1 MGTRHFQKF
10 IMLNVFI
17 YFISCKHESIG
28 VFIPDR
34 GDQME
39 AARAGIMSPAAH
51 LRGEAFPH
59 FTPGVPVREALP
71 HITPGLTGHH
81 VLTVTAFSRDQV
93 PRFLHN
99 NFSRDQ
105 VPCFSHNNSSGIRYH
120 VSYITISPGIRY
132 HVSYITI
139 LQESGTT
146 FLT

>member
-1 MGTRHFQKF
+1 VNKKKTFSEIHH
-10 IMLNVFI
+10 VECI
-17 YFISCKHESIG
+17 YIFYRWLLTIG
-28 VFIPDR
+28 VFVPDR

-93 PRFLHN
+93 PRFSLKK
-99 NFSRDQ
+99 Q
-105 VPCFSHNNSSGIRYH
+105 
-120 VSYITISPGIRY
+120 
-132 HVSYITI
+132 
-139 LQESGTT
+139 
-146 FLT
+146 